1 MLLLFLKSFWW
12 AAWWPYSTWLLAVDK
27 AMQRNGGFE
36 PPRQHQAYNTGQVR
50 TEESSMANDAFMK
63 PEIPESIA
71 RSHEDEHRAGK
82 AGLR

>member
-1 MLLLFLKSFWW
+1 
-12 AAWWPYSTWLLAVDK
+12 
-27 AMQRNGGFE
+27 
-36 PPRQHQAYNTGQVR
+36 
-50 TEESSMANDAFMK
+50 MANDAFMK